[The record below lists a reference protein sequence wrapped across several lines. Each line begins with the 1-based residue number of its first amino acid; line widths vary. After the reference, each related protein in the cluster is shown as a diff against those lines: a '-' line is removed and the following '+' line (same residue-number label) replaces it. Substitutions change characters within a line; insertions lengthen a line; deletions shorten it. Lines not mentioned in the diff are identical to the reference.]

1 MTKIDASESPRID
14 ISEKKIYD
22 ILKVLDEEGCF
33 IYVNMNSDQPHSM
46 IIDNQ
51 GTINTHFTQ
60 DELRA
65 VIDTNLVEL
74 IGSWDHNWISG
85 DRITRGQKYIIA
97 TTWKESLQNYQN
109 QSSMPL
115 VHWVCDRAAR
125 AISTIAT

>member
-74 IGSWDHNWISG
+74 IGSWDHN
-85 DRITRGQKYIIA
+85 
-97 TTWKESLQNYQN
+97 
-109 QSSMPL
+109 
-115 VHWVCDRAAR
+115 
-125 AISTIAT
+125 